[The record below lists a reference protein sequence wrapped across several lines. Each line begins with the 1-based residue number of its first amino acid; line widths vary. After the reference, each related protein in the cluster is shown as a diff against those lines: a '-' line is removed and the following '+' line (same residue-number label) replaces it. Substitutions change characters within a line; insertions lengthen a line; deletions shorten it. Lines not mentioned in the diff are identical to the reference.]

1 MSPALRA
8 SYCRPTPG
16 TPLTTGEDGKIID
29 PNTFPATLPTDLEEG
44 NTENEKALIKEAL
57 TNMSIIVIE
66 PFEVDWY
73 VSSFSFSI
81 NDMIKRLID

>member
-16 TPLTTGEDGKIID
+16 TPLHNIKDGDDHREDID
-29 PNTFPATLPTDLEEG
+29 PNTFPATLPTDLEPN
-44 NTENEKALIKEAL
+44 NTEEEKKYIKEAL

-66 PFEVDWY
+66 PFEVDWCG
-73 VSSFSFSI
+73 SFLLF
-81 NDMIKRLID
+81 